1 MPKVHICA
9 AKGVVSQRF
18 ATQLTLHFSNR
29 KKRMREIQKKIKTG
43 KINVREDDPLE
54 MFVSST
60 DIRYCYYNETHKI
73 LGNTYGMC
81 ILQVCAQLCLL
92 LEKHFCNVHLKI
104 KQRLCDVWLL
114 ARLCVRHSSHNSNK
128 LQKQPKQGIGQVFH
142 ANVVILHEIIL

>member
-1 MPKVHICA
+1 MPKVRICA
-9 AKGVVSQRF
+9 AKGVVSQRV

-92 LEKHFCNVHLKI
+92 LEKHFCNVHLNI
-104 KQRLCDVWLL
+104 KQDFVMCGCWQDYVSGILL
-114 ARLCVRHSSHNSNK
+114 ITLTSYKSSPNRASGRYFMQM
-128 LQKQPKQGIGQVFH
+128 L
-142 ANVVILHEIIL
+142 